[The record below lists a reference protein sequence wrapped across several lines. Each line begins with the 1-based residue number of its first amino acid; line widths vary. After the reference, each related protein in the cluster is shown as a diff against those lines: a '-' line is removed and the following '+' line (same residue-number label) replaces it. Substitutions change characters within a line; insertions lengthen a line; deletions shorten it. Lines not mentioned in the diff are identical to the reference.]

1 MCKLCWQPPYNPDT
15 LGDEWLQASSDGTCR
30 VWNTAT
36 GTAQSTLLLTHV
48 IITPKYAMPAT
59 ISGVQEATL
68 RASGRPVMCV
78 DFGASL
84 VVGGSNDK
92 LLWGWDAETER
103 ARVKLAGHAGKI
115 YAVHLLDDGRR
126 VVWPVVGLG

>member
-1 MCKLCWQPPYNPDT
+1 M
-15 LGDEWLQASSDGTCR
+15 
-30 VWNTAT
+30 WNTAT
-36 GTAQSTLLLTHV
+36 GTSQKHTLLTHV
-48 IITPKYAMPAT
+48 IITPKYSIAAAA

-126 VVWPVVGLG
+126 VVWPVAGLG